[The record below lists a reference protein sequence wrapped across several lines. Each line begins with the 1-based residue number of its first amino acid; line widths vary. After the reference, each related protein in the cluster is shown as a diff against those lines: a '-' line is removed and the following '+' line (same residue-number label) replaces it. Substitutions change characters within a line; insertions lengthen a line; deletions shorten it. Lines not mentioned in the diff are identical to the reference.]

1 MEPAHQSLGI
11 GPWGIYDL
19 VLETMG
25 PLEGKR
31 ILDTPGGG
39 GGFTAKLSEM
49 GAYAVSGDIVPGDEH
64 EVSLRLDLNNY
75 LPLQSESF
83 DMITCIE
90 GIEPV
95 HNGFQLISE
104 FGRLVRPGGTLI
116 VTTPNM
122 QNLRSRIKFL
132 LKGTF
137 YWFDSRELTRVG
149 HINVI
154 PYFLLTHMLKN
165 ARFGN
170 ITVRYNRTIFPSLPR
185 PVCRVMRGLFPVRW
199 EGDGMQNSS
208 ILLNGEGLIVTAQR
222 M

>member
-25 PLEGKR
+25 SLEGMW
-31 ILDTPGGG
+31 ILDAPGGS
-39 GGFTAKLSEM
+39 GGFAEKLREM
-49 GAYAVSGDIVPGDEH
+49 GAYAVSGDIVAGDA
-64 EVSLRLDLNNY
+64 SGPFIRLDLNRG
-75 LPLQSESF
+75 LPFRSASF

-90 GIEPV
+90 GIEHV
-95 HNGFQLISE
+95 HDGFQLISE
-104 FGRLVRPGGTLI
+104 FGRLLRPGGTLI

-137 YWFDSRELTRVG
+137 FWFDSRELTGVG
-149 HINVI
+149 HVNVI
-154 PYFLLTHMLKN
+154 PYFLLVHMLEN

-170 ITVRYNRTIFPSLPR
+170 VTVRYNRTVFPTLPR
-185 PVCRVMRGLFPVRW
+185 FACKLLRKLFPAHQ
-199 EGDGMQNSS
+199 EGDRMLNSS
-208 ILLNGEGLIVTAQR
+208 TLLNGEGLIVTAQKV
-222 M
+222 

>member
-39 GGFTAKLSEM
+39 GGFAAKLSEM

-90 GIEPV
+90 GIEHV

-137 YWFDSRELTRVG
+137 SGLT
-149 HINVI
+149 
-154 PYFLLTHMLKN
+154 P
-165 ARFGN
+165 GN
-170 ITVRYNRTIFPSLPR
+170 
-185 PVCRVMRGLFPVRW
+185 
-199 EGDGMQNSS
+199 
-208 ILLNGEGLIVTAQR
+208 
-222 M
+222 